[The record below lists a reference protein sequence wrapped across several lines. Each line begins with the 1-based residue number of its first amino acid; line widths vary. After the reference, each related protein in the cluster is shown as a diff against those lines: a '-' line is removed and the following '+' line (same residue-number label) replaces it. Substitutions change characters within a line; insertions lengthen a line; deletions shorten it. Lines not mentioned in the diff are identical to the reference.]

1 MPTCALADPIAHAY
15 SLTPLQVL
23 VNGHGAQSVALR
35 GVGCRPALRLGDSGT
50 LFLKPTCA
58 GASSTCLL
66 PCRNPTPVPVAFQW
80 EIPEAAKSLLRV
92 SPEAGVI
99 PGGESLSVEWTF
111 APRKAKAY
119 SLAVPV
125 HMGPPNG
132 SHFAAS
138 RGVSDVAV
146 LRVVGEGTAGGVAV
160 TSGPLQAGVVRIGD
174 VGKVAA
180 TVVNQSQG
188 VLQFLLVP
196 YRVRHDGTE
205 EIETSGQLT
214 LPQPRGTLAALTEH
228 KASAVQGGR
237 C

>member
-111 APRKAKAY
+111 APRRCICILRTTLMP
-119 SLAVPV
+119 SQS
-125 HMGPPNG
+125 GSRPNG
-132 SHFAAS
+132 SIS
-138 RGVSDVAV
+138 WDDSKW
-146 LRVVGEGTAGGVAV
+146 L
-160 TSGPLQAGVVRIGD
+160 
-174 VGKVAA
+174 
-180 TVVNQSQG
+180 
-188 VLQFLLVP
+188 
-196 YRVRHDGTE
+196 
-205 EIETSGQLT
+205 
-214 LPQPRGTLAALTEH
+214 
-228 KASAVQGGR
+228 
-237 C
+237 